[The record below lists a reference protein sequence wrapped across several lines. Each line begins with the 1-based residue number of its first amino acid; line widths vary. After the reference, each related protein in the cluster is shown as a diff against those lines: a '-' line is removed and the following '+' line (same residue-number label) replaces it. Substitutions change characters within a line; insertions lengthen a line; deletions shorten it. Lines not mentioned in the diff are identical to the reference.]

1 MLDIVKLQLEQT
13 INKWHTLR
21 EKKKKVIQRG
31 KKVCYH
37 FL

>member
-21 EKKKKVIQRG
+21 EKKKGYSKG
-31 KKVCYH
+31 
-37 FL
+37 

>member
-21 EKKKKVIQRG
+21 EKKKVIQRG